1 MRSNS
6 VFILFRGRVV
16 FTTPRNSIFRHFV
29 EGSYFGEIEIFKN
42 STRQFSVLAIS
53 ECELMELSR
62 ENFYTI
68 MKDFPELEIDV
79 VRIALERDIRFKQA
93 INKISALDELLHY
106 EKFWKATTSI
116 DYMNE
121 FKEGVNKIVQSNNF
135 KPQQCEANSPN

>member
-1 MRSNS
+1 MELRYKFSENIYDGMIHNIFLFKNRDKNLIADVIPKLVPLKVKKGDYIYKKGMQSNS

-42 STRQFSVLAIS
+42 CTRQFSVLAIK

-68 MKDFPELEIDV
+68 MKDFPEFYMSMEC
-79 VRIALERDIRFKQA
+79 
-93 INKISALDELLHY
+93 ISRNQY
-106 EKFWKATTSI
+106 SI
-116 DYMNE
+116 L
-121 FKEGVNKIVQSNNF
+121 
-135 KPQQCEANSPN
+135 